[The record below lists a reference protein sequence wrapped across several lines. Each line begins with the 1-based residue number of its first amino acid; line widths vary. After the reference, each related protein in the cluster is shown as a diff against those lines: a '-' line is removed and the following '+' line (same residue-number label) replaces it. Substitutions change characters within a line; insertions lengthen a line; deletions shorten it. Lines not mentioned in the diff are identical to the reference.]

1 MKYRNYSADG
11 YRNSVII
18 LVVTL
23 VVLIIMLGLQL
34 LFATDREIVP
44 FIIIIGFVLVLLLS
58 PGIVICMIFYI
69 HYRDANYIHVQSTTF
84 NVYHFKMK
92 SYALEGCVTVNG
104 QLEHIR
110 TTHSF
115 TYFNFKNY
123 LNRQVTVGYDPSW
136 HKWVVFY

>member
-34 LFATDREIVP
+34 LFATDRETVP
-44 FIIIIGFVLVLLLS
+44 LIIIIGFVLVLLLS
-58 PGIVICMIFYI
+58 PGIAICMIFYS
-69 HYRDANYIHVQSTTF
+69 HYRDANYIHVQTATF
-84 NVYHFKMK
+84 NVYHFQMRA
-92 SYALEGCVTVNG
+92 YALEGCVTVNG

-115 TYFNFKNY
+115 TYFNIKNY
-123 LNRQVTVGYDPSW
+123 LYREVTVGYDPSW